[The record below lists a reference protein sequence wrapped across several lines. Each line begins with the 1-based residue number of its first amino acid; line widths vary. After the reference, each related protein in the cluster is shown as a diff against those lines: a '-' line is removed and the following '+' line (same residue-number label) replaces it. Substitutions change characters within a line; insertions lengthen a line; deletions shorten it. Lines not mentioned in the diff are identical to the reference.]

1 MSTPVMYM
9 RAWLIVGIG
18 LIGLMVILGGI
29 TRLTGSGLSIVEWK
43 PVTGIIPPLSQ
54 QDWQQQFEQY
64 QQFPEYKKLN
74 HGMSLQQF
82 KKIFLWEY
90 VHRLLG
96 RLIGIVFIVPFV
108 FFYWK
113 GWIPKKAVPSL
124 LLIFLLGGLQGLMG
138 WYMVRSGLDNVPH
151 VSHFRLAAHQGI
163 ALLLISLLYW
173 QLLSIDESKKITKRK
188 SSVLKIAAV
197 ITLTFLVMQI
207 TLGAFVAGLKA
218 GFSYNNFP
226 WMGET
231 FFPPAAIAS
240 KPLFYNGVMLQFI
253 HRWLAFAVLVSI
265 VPLFYLSKSDNNAY
279 LTKCLFALVVLQVA
293 MGIAT
298 LILRVPIILGVLHQ
312 FMAIVILLV
321 IVRLL
326 HE

>member
-1 MSTPVMYM
+1 MSTPAMYM
-9 RAWLIVGIG
+9 RAWLILGIA
-18 LIGLMVILGGI
+18 LIGLMVTVGGI

-54 QDWQQQFEQY
+54 QDWQKQFEQY
-64 QQFPEYKKLN
+64 QQFPEYKKVN
-74 HGMSLQQF
+74 HGMRLQQF

-108 FFYWK
+108 LFYWK
-113 GWIPKKAVPSL
+113 GWIPKKTVPSL

-138 WYMVRSGLDNVPH
+138 WYMVRSGLNTVPH

-173 QLLSIDESKKITKRK
+173 QLLSLNESKIITKRK

-197 ITLTFLVMQI
+197 ISLTLIVMQI
-207 TLGAFVAGLKA
+207 TLGALVAGLKA

-226 WMGET
+226 WMGEGLL
-231 FFPPAAIAS
+231 PPSALAS
-240 KPLFYNGVMLQFI
+240 KPLLYNGVMLQFI
-253 HRWLAFAVLVSI
+253 HRWLAFLVLSSI
-265 VPLFYLSKSDNNAY
+265 VSLFYLSKTRYETY
-279 LTKCLFALVVLQVA
+279 LTKWLLALVVFQVA
-293 MGIAT
+293 LGIAT
-298 LILRVPIILGVLHQ
+298 LMLQVPIILGVLHQ
-312 FMAIVILLV
+312 FMAIIILLV